1 VLAGTAFA
9 GFGGFLSSAAR
20 ENDYL
25 WGRLHAAER
34 LIGLVAAAV
43 SAPDAPDEAELRAFR
58 KRAFEAIL
66 DEEGARLQAVPAL
79 IARLRA
85 AVAAL

>member
-1 VLAGTAFA
+1 
-9 GFGGFLSSAAR
+9 
-20 ENDYL
+20 
-25 WGRLHAAER
+25 
-34 LIGLVAAAV
+34 
-43 SAPDAPDEAELRAFR
+43 LRAFR